1 MMSQY
6 HMSEHKVFKRLT
18 NNHGLVITVRAGVL
32 PDGENA
38 LVRDDASVVRLLM
51 FMHQTGCVPGF
62 ATLS

>member
-6 HMSEHKVFKRLT
+6 HMSEYKVFKRLT
-18 NNHGLVITVRAGVL
+18 NNHGLVITVRVGVL

-51 FMHQTGCVPGF
+51 FMHQTG
-62 ATLS
+62 